1 MNELR
6 PPIKPGE
13 WALDFAL
20 SRADQEG
27 TVSVAD
33 YRGRSPLLLSFF
45 RGLYCAFCRRAI
57 WRRHL
62 TNNKL
67 RALDVETLGVVATT
81 PENARR
87 YFRYRPA
94 HSVLAADP
102 VLTTLRAYGLPKVE
116 LPWRAVQSTRVNPT
130 DELPEPLP
138 VGEAAQALTR
148 LDRYRPTDTDQ
159 EEQKR
164 TWNQSAGEFLI
175 DRGGIVRWAFVEYA
189 SEI

>member
-27 TVSVAD
+27 TVSMAD

-62 TNNKL
+62 TSNKL
-67 RALDVETLGVVATT
+67 RALDVETLGVVAM
-81 PENARR
+81 
-87 YFRYRPA
+87 FCL
-94 HSVLAADP
+94 S
-102 VLTTLRAYGLPKVE
+102 
-116 LPWRAVQSTRVNPT
+116 
-130 DELPEPLP
+130 
-138 VGEAAQALTR
+138 
-148 LDRYRPTDTDQ
+148 
-159 EEQKR
+159 
-164 TWNQSAGEFLI
+164 
-175 DRGGIVRWAFVEYA
+175 
-189 SEI
+189 

>member
-94 HSVLAADP
+94 HSALAADP
-102 VLTTLRAYGLPKVE
+102 DLTALRAYGFPKVE
-116 LPWRAVQSTRVNPT
+116 LPPGGRSSPRGSIRRTNCQSHCRSGKRPGL
-130 DELPEPLP
+130 DPAGRL
-138 VGEAAQALTR
+138 QA
-148 LDRYRPTDTDQ
+148 D
-159 EEQKR
+159 
-164 TWNQSAGEFLI
+164 
-175 DRGGIVRWAFVEYA
+175 
-189 SEI
+189 